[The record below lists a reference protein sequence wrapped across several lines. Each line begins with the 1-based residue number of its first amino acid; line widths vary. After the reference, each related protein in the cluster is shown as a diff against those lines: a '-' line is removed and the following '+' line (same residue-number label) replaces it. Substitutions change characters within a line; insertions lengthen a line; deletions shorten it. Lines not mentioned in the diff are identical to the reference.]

1 MVDVVISFNDCDLIQ
16 LYIQRGRLKHE
27 EMKVMKSKK
36 SPQQIADEIARIADR
51 VTKLDAKIAAF
62 QVEREAIYFE
72 SMPCLD

>member
-1 MVDVVISFNDCDLIQ
+1 
-16 LYIQRGRLKHE
+16 
-27 EMKVMKSKK
+27 MKVMKSKK